1 MNSASSNRN
10 MRDNTKKNTVKNRL
24 PAWFKQVVP
33 DATVRGRMQMLSE
46 FKVNTVCCQAKCP
59 NMSACFKDLKFTFM
73 ILGNICTRN
82 CRFCGVN
89 QSADNALNI
98 DENEPNRI
106 SQVTKLFNLKFAVIT
121 SVTRDD
127 LVDGGAAQFA
137 KTIKMIHNIDK
148 NIKIEVL
155 VPDFSGNIDS
165 LKIVIEAGPS
175 ILAHNIE
182 TVSRLYKDLRP
193 KASYETSLGVL
204 SKAKQINPDLITK
217 SSLILGV
224 GETEDEII
232 YTMQDL
238 RTVGCD
244 ILTLGQYLA
253 PSEEHYPVQEFVSIE
268 QFQRY
273 QQLGL
278 RLGFKAVLSGPKV
291 RSSYQAEEVFGGI

>member
-1 MNSASSNRN
+1 M
-10 MRDNTKKNTVKNRL
+10 KNRL
-24 PAWFKQVVP
+24 PPWFKQTLP
-33 DATVRGRMQMLSE
+33 DATVRGRIQLLSE

-89 QSADNALNI
+89 QSQDSIMNI

-106 SQVTKLFNLKFAVIT
+106 SQITKLFNLKFAVIT

-127 LVDGGAAQFA
+127 LEDGGAAQFA
-137 KTIKMIHNIDK
+137 KTIKMIHGIDK
-148 NIKIEVL
+148 NIKVEVL
-155 VPDFSGNIDS
+155 IPDFSGNIDS
-165 LKIVIEAGPS
+165 LRAVIEAGPA

-193 KASYETSLGVL
+193 GAVYQTSLDIL
-204 SKAKQINPDLITK
+204 SKAKEINPLLITK

-224 GETEDEII
+224 GETEDEVI
-232 YTMQDL
+232 YTMEDL
-238 RTVGCD
+238 RSSGCD

-253 PSEEHYPVQEFVSIE
+253 PSEKHYPVQEFVSIE

-291 RSSYQAEEVFGGI
+291 RSSYQAEEVFGGL